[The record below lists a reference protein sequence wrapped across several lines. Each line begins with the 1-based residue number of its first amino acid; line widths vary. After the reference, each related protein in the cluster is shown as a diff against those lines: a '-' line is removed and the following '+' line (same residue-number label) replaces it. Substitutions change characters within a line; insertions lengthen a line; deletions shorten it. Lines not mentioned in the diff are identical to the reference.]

1 MNSRSSIIE
10 PLALMQIALGLF
22 FGITGLLFLIHY
34 NSNAGEIARAF
45 AKLAGHSTTMNLV
58 IALIQLSAGA
68 ILLIGLL
75 GVVPPR
81 YMFYA
86 CLIILVLW
94 AIQIITS
101 HFTNNFLKPE
111 GLAWLQRLSSDL
123 IILAG
128 IWGTSTRYSKA

>member
-1 MNSRSSIIE
+1 MNSRSSILE

-34 NSNAGEIARAF
+34 NSSAGEIARAF
-45 AKLAGHSTTMNLV
+45 AKLAGHSSTTNLI

-68 ILLIGLL
+68 ILLVGLL
-75 GVVPPR
+75 GLIPSR

-86 CLIILVLW
+86 CLAILVLW
-94 AIQIITS
+94 VIQIITA
-101 HFTNNFLKPE
+101 HFTSNFLQPDS
-111 GLAWLQRLSSDL
+111 LPWLQKLSSDL

-128 IWGTSTRYSKA
+128 IWGTSTRYSNA